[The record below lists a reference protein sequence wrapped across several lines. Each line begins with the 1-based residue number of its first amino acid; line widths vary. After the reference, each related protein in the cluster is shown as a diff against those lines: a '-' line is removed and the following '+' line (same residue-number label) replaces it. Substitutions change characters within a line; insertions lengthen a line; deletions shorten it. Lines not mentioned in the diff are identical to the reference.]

1 MTADNNG
8 NPMNFTALQLL
19 ILEKQKIE
27 RDISAMR
34 VINLRVARRLVTNA
48 HILAMADKVEAMISR
63 VNYTQFELDELLTKI
78 EADLDIDFS

>member
-1 MTADNNG
+1 MTTG
-8 NPMNFTALQLL
+8 KTPMNFTKLQLL

-34 VINLRVARRLVTNA
+34 VVNLRIKRRLITNS

-63 VNYTQFELDELLTKI
+63 VNYTQLELDDLLAKI
-78 EADLDIDFS
+78 EAELDIDLSLG